1 MVGRPACRTPRLR
14 RPARFMSGRRRWR
27 LPTRKA
33 SRSANKASGLKA
45 SRAAGSNPRRSFFC
59 NNRAMDLRQLRY
71 FVAVAE
77 ELHFTRAARRARITQ
92 PTLSQQVRLLEKEL
106 GVTLLRRTK
115 RRVELTH
122 TGRIFLQE
130 AQRLL
135 AGAADAVQAAQS
147 AEAGQLGRLVVVC
160 GPTTAYAGLLGM
172 LQLYRRLSPQIDVR
186 VLESPVRDAVV
197 TVEQGN
203 ADVGLVVPYFESSL
217 LARETVME
225 VPLLAAL
232 PKSHPLASA
241 DSISLKQLSG
251 DPFVL
256 FGQRR
261 GSGFYE
267 RTLSICQASGFTP
280 KVLEAMEHIHT
291 LLYLV
296 GAGYGVSLVPATL
309 EPTKRPEVAL
319 VPLRESA
326 ATVELA
332 MIWRLDQGS
341 PVLHRFLDTVRA
353 WCKERP

>member
-1 MVGRPACRTPRLR
+1 
-14 RPARFMSGRRRWR
+14 
-27 LPTRKA
+27 
-33 SRSANKASGLKA
+33 
-45 SRAAGSNPRRSFFC
+45 
-59 NNRAMDLRQLRY
+59 MDLRQLRY

-77 ELHFTRAARRARITQ
+77 ELHFTRAARRASITQ

-122 TGRIFLQE
+122 PGRIFLRE

-147 AEAGQLGRLVVVC
+147 ANAGKLGRLVVAC
-160 GPTTAYAGLLGM
+160 GPTPAFAGLLGM
-172 LQLYRRLSPQIDVR
+172 LQLYRRLSPLVDVR
-186 VLESPVRDAVV
+186 LIESPARDAVV
-197 TVEQGN
+197 TVEQGT

-217 LARETVME
+217 VACETVME

-232 PKSHPLASA
+232 SKSHPLAST
-241 DSISLKQLSG
+241 SRVSLKQLSG

-256 FGQRR
+256 FGHRR
-261 GSGFYE
+261 GSAFHE
-267 RTLSICQASGFTP
+267 RILSICQACGFTP
-280 KVLEAMEHIHT
+280 KVLEEMEHIHT

-309 EPTKRPEVAL
+309 EPTKQADVAL
-319 VPLRESA
+319 VPLRESS
-326 ATVELA
+326 ATIELA
-332 MIWRLDQGS
+332 MIWRRDQRSQVVSG
-341 PVLHRFLDTVRA
+341 FLDTVRA